1 MEEHLVSCA
10 EGVWLLVA
18 DRYLRC
24 IVPGVADAFAPRWK
38 RRVDRPKVGNFVAPL
53 FRVRGRG
60 GVGELFAPP
69 PLRHLSACL
78 GKHGKRGVW
87 EA

>member
-1 MEEHLVSCA
+1 M
-10 EGVWLLVA
+10 VA

-38 RRVDRPKVGNFVAPL
+38 RRIDRPRVGNFVAPL

-60 GVGELFAPP
+60 GGGRTFCAPP
-69 PLRHLSACL
+69 S
-78 GKHGKRGVW
+78 
-87 EA
+87 

>member
-38 RRVDRPKVGNFVAPL
+38 RRVDRPRVGNFVAPL

-60 GVGELFAPP
+60 GWENFLRP
-69 PLRHLSACL
+69 PLL
-78 GKHGKRGVW
+78 GT
-87 EA
+87 